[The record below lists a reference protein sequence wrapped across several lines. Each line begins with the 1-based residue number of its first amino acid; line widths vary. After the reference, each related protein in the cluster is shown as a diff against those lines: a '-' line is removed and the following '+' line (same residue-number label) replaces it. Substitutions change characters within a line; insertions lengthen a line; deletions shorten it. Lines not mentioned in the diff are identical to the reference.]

1 MAKILCIETST
12 EVCSVAISENG
23 NVTDLRED
31 LMGQNHSKLLTRFI
45 DELLTSNQLKAVDF
59 DAVAVSE
66 GPGSYTG
73 LRIGVSAA
81 KGICY
86 GAGIPLIAINPL
98 EAMASEV
105 VVYSEKYGIAINSS
119 DFILPMIDARRMEV
133 YTALYDQNLNEI
145 SGVEAKVIDN
155 DSFID
160 IASDARIIVFGNGSA
175 KCKQVLTDDRFIFV
189 DGVVASSK
197 NMAVMAS
204 HKFEKGCFVD
214 VAYFEPFYLKDFIA
228 TTPKNS
234 VLKNL

>member
-31 LMGQNHSKLLTRFI
+31 LLGQNHSKLLTRFI
-45 DELLTSNQLKAVDF
+45 DELLTSNQLKASDF

-86 GAGIPLIAINPL
+86 GAGIPLIAISPL

-105 VVYSEKYGIAINSS
+105 VVHSEKYGIAINSS
-119 DFILPMIDARRMEV
+119 DLVIPMIDARRMEV
-133 YTALYDQNLNEI
+133 YMALYDHNLNEI
-145 SGVEAKVIDN
+145 GKVEAKVIEY
-155 DSFID
+155 DSFND
-160 IASDARIIVFGNGSA
+160 IASDSRIIVLGNGSA
-175 KCKQVLTDDRFIFV
+175 KCKQVLADERFVFV

-197 NMAVMAS
+197 NMAVIAN
-204 HKFEKGCFVD
+204 HKFEKEDFVD

-234 VLKNL
+234 VLER